1 MNKEVTLNELGE
13 MLSHVVTHM
22 ATKEDLA
29 DLRTE
34 LKADIADLRSE
45 LGEVKIEMSGMKI
58 DLSEVKSLAMA
69 TASELAIVRRDV
81 EEIKETVESHK
92 GFAKEIDHTLHRV
105 VIIERHLGL
114 ATS

>member
-45 LGEVKIEMSGMKI
+45 LGEVKIEMS
-58 DLSEVKSLAMA
+58 EVKSLAMA

-81 EEIKETVESHK
+81 EEIKETVESHN
-92 GFAKEIDHTLHRV
+92 GFAKEIDHTLSRV
-105 VIIERHLGL
+105 IVIERHLGL
-114 ATS
+114 AV